1 MNLGQLLMIILKSK
15 TKQVMYFL
23 CLANAAVKGLN
34 KKKIVT
40 FSRRLLVFR
49 SAQEIQF
56 DILISDKVPK
66 VQADTCIII
75 PEGMPAYILS
85 SVLFS

>member
-1 MNLGQLLMIILKSK
+1 MMILKSK
-15 TKQVMYFL
+15 TKQVVYFL

-34 KKKIVT
+34 KKKKIVT

-85 SVLFS
+85 SVLLS